1 MDPAWL
7 DTIVLLTTG
16 PHLCTGSVVEPSGTV
31 LTAYHCVAS
40 GLGPRVQTH
49 DGREFV
55 GRMVAADVA
64 MDLALIEVPGLGP
77 TAPIL
82 ALATE
87 DPLQGAELWAIGHP
101 FAAAASG
108 SLSGTLLWS
117 VTQGIVSAVGDS
129 FVQTDAALN
138 PGNSGGPLLDA
149 QGRIIG
155 VVSRKLSADNISFAT
170 RTTYVTALLAK
181 RARPALL
188 GGGWGLAAVLTP
200 THDRGYALGGEFEL
214 VTRERVWTRLQ
225 LGGVLGDSPAPHA
238 KLALGLRQR
247 LGHGPLSTA
256 LDIGG
261 AITVAE
267 PLDPEVNA
275 RLIAAGVGLG
285 AIWAPVSGAW
295 GVELA
300 ATLPFHGAW

>member
-7 DTIVLLTTG
+7 DAVVLMTTG
-16 PHLCTGSVVEPSGTV
+16 QHVCTGSIVEPSGTV
-31 LTAYHCVAS
+31 LTAYHCVAT
-40 GLGPRVQTH
+40 GLRPRVQTH
-49 DGREFV
+49 DGRELV
-55 GRMVAADVA
+55 GRLVAANVA
-64 MDLALIEVPGLGP
+64 LDLALVEVPALGP
-77 TAPIL
+77 AAPTL
-82 ALATE
+82 TLATA
-87 DPLQGAELWAIGHP
+87 DPAQGAELWAIGHP
-101 FAAAASG
+101 FASAASG
-108 SLSGTLLWS
+108 ALAGTLLWS
-117 VTQGIVSAVGDS
+117 VSRGVVSAVGDS

-149 QGRIIG
+149 EGRLVG

-170 RTTYVTALLAK
+170 RVSYASALLAD
-181 RARPALL
+181 RARPPAL

-200 THDRGYALGGEFEL
+200 THDAGYALGAEFEL
-214 VTRERVWTRLQ
+214 VARERVWSRLQ
-225 LGGVLGDSPAPHA
+225 VGGVLGESPVPHA

-256 LDIGG
+256 FDLGG

-275 RLIAAGVGLG
+275 RLTAVGVGLG
-285 AIWAPVSGAW
+285 ALWAPVSGAW

-300 ATLPFHGAW
+300 ATLPFHGVW